1 MARKD
6 GRWSPYTSM
15 IRNFRAERMLT
26 TLNGVESVKPLAFE
40 PENWVSLTQR
50 WAQQFAH
57 RKKSLPREAV

>member
-1 MARKD
+1 MARK
-6 GRWSPYTSM
+6 GWLWSPYTSM

-26 TLNGVESVKPLAFE
+26 TLNGLGAFKPLAFE
-40 PENWVSLTQR
+40 PDNWVSLTQR